1 MKKFYNEAVEWIKDQ
16 EVYSEMA
23 LSPKDI
29 GRDLPT
35 KKTLSDVEVE
45 KIVKHLVD
53 SMEEKIDKKI
63 ATSNFLKTVKSKDK
77 TIDVHVLAKYNI
89 LNAFIAQDKKLNQK
103 ILALVQDEIKKRYKN
118 DWKVDFSTYDS
129 SRNKV
134 LIYSINDSD
143 TSVEAETDVTL
154 TPIEE

>member
-45 KIVKHLVD
+45 KIVKQLVD

-143 TSVEAETDVTL
+143 TSVEAETDVAL

>member
-45 KIVKHLVD
+45 KIVKQLVD

-77 TIDVHVLAKYNI
+77 KIDVHVLAKYNI

-143 TSVEAETDVTL
+143 TSVEAETDVAL